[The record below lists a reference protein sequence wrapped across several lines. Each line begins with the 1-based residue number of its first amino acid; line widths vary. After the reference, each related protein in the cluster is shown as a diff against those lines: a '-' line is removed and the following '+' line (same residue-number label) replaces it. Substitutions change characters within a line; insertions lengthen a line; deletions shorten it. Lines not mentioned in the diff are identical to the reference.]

1 MTLPMEKNRMSELLV
16 EVRGLS
22 RHYGNNVALDAVDFS
37 ITAGRVY
44 GLVGANGAGKTT
56 LLKHLLGLLRPQS
69 GTVRVFGYDPV
80 ADPVKVLQRI
90 GYLSEHR
97 EMPEWMRVSELL
109 RYLQA
114 YHPTWDMKFA
124 YELVDTFK
132 LDDSKKISS
141 LSQGMRAQ
149 TALIAAL
156 AHRPELLILDE
167 PSNGLDA
174 VVRRDIVDAV
184 IRTVAEDGRSVIF
197 SSHLLDEM
205 ERTIDHVTM
214 IHKGKISFDCELDSI
229 KETHRF
235 TRVHFGE
242 PQPRLPDLAG
252 VLMAE
257 GSGRAWNI
265 VHENPLDA
273 FRTEAARAGGE
284 IAESRQATLEEIFL
298 ARAGRNTLH
307 SKAA

>member
-1 MTLPMEKNRMSELLV
+1 MSTTLV

-22 RHYGNNVALDAVDFS
+22 RSYGGNVALDAIDFS
-37 ITAGRVY
+37 IEAGKVY

-56 LLKHLLGLLRPQS
+56 LLKHLLGLLRPQR

-80 ADPVKVLQRI
+80 LEPVAVLQRV

-97 EMPEWMRVSELL
+97 EMPEWMRISELL

-132 LDDSKKISS
+132 LDDSKKIGA

-149 TALIAAL
+149 TALIGAL

-184 IRTVAEDGRSVIF
+184 IRTVAEEGRSVIF

-205 ERTIDHVTM
+205 ERTSDHVTM
-214 IHKGKISFDCELDSI
+214 IQNGRITFDCDLDAI
-229 KETHRF
+229 KETHHF
-235 TRVHFGE
+235 TRLQFAM
-242 PQPRLPDLAG
+242 PQQRLPQLAG

-257 GSGRAWNI
+257 GAGRAWSV
-265 VHENPLDA
+265 VHDNPLEVFSADLL
-273 FRTEAARAGGE
+273 RSGGSVV
-284 IAESRQATLEEIFL
+284 ESRQATLEEIFL
-298 ARAGRNTLH
+298 ARAGRNVFL
-307 SKAA
+307 SQVA

>member
-1 MTLPMEKNRMSELLV
+1 MDTPLV

-22 RHYGNNVALDAVDFS
+22 RSYGNNIALDAVDFT

-69 GTVRVFGYDPV
+69 GTVRVFGHDPV
-80 ADPVKVLQRI
+80 MNPVPVLQRI

-97 EMPEWMRVSELL
+97 EMPEWMRISELL
-109 RYLQA
+109 RYLKA

-132 LDDSKKISS
+132 LDDSKKISE

-149 TALIAAL
+149 TGLIAAL

-174 VVRRDIVDAV
+174 VVRRDIIDAV

-205 ERTIDHVTM
+205 ERTSDHVTM
-214 IHKGKISFDCELDSI
+214 IQNGKIIFDCDLDAI
-229 KETHRF
+229 KETHSHTIVNF
-235 TRVHFGE
+235 ANPLAHAPHFN
-242 PQPRLPDLAG
+242 G
-252 VLMAE
+252 VLMAQ
-257 GSGRAWNI
+257 GAGRSWSL
-265 VHENPLDA
+265 VHDTPLDA
-273 FRTEAARAGGE
+273 LSAQVYRAGGE
-284 IAESRQATLEEIFL
+284 VAESRHATLEEIFL
-298 ARAGRNTLH
+298 ARAGRNTAQ

>member
-1 MTLPMEKNRMSELLV
+1 MSTPLV
-16 EVRGLS
+16 EVRGLT
-22 RHYGNNVALDAVDFS
+22 RHYGKNIALDAVSLS
-37 ITAGRVY
+37 ISAGRVY

-69 GTVRVFGYDPV
+69 GTVRVFGHDPV
-80 ADPVKVLQRI
+80 INPVAVLQRV

-97 EMPEWMRVSELL
+97 DMPEWMRIAELL
-109 RYLQA
+109 RYLKA

-124 YELVDTFK
+124 YELVDTFN
-132 LDDSKKISS
+132 LDASKKISS

-184 IRTVAEDGRSVIF
+184 IRTVAEEGRCVIF

-205 ERTIDHVTM
+205 ERTCDHVMM
-214 IHKGKISFDCELDSI
+214 IQSGRITFDCELETI
-229 KETHRF
+229 KETHRL
-235 TRVHFGE
+235 TRVNFTH
-242 PQPRLPDLAG
+242 PQDPLPRITGA
-252 VLMAE
+252 LMAE
-257 GSGRAWNI
+257 GGGRSWTI
-265 VHENPLDA
+265 VHDNPLET
-273 FRTEAARAGGE
+273 FSQQIFSAGGT
-284 IAESRQATLEEIFL
+284 IADSRQATLEEIFL
-298 ARAGRNTLH
+298 ARAGRNTVQ